1 VGVTRASGLV
11 AMFLLTLALPLGAQE
26 VSEQRVRA
34 AIDDATRGLGQVVG
48 GGSALTG
55 PARAT
60 GGLGHFLLGASV
72 SATRIEV
79 EDPRRP
85 EGEVDVVLPV
95 GTIYG
100 ALGITDGGLSG
111 LGAIDLMGR
120 TGPVV
125 AREEFG
131 DNRALYAL
139 GARIGL
145 LREGALAPSVSAALS
160 RTWIDQLEYGDLDG
174 DEVSFEADVHVTS
187 ARLEVSKGFL
197 LATPYAGVG
206 VHRTGIE
213 ADYRIPAMRSTGDR
227 EIRGKIDSSEA
238 HTVTYGGVE
247 FALALVTA
255 SVEAGIYGGGAF
267 GALGLHV
274 GF

>member
-1 VGVTRASGLV
+1 MKRAFALGAS
-11 AMFLLTLALPLGAQE
+11 FLFIQALPLAAQE

-34 AIDDATRGLGQVVG
+34 AIEDAVQGLGQVVG

-55 PARAT
+55 PAATT
-60 GGLGHFLLGASV
+60 GGLGHFLVGASV
-72 SATRIEV
+72 SVTRIEI

-85 EGEVDVVLPV
+85 QGEVDVALPV
-95 GTIYG
+95 GTIHG
-100 ALGITDGGLSG
+100 ALGISDGGPSG
-111 LGAIDLMGR
+111 LGAIDVWGR

-125 AREEFG
+125 ARGDFG

-145 LREGALAPSVSAALS
+145 LREGALAPSVSASLS
-160 RTWIDQLEYGDLDG
+160 RSWINQLQYGDLNG
-174 DEVSFEADVHVTS
+174 DEVAFEADVHATS
-187 ARLEVSKGFL
+187 ARLEVSKAFL

-213 ADYRIPAMRSTGDR
+213 ADYRIPATHSTGDS
-227 EIRGKIDSSEA
+227 EITGSIDASAS

-247 FALALVTA
+247 FALALLTA
-255 SVEAGIYGGGAF
+255 SVEVGVYGGGAF
-267 GALGLHV
+267 GVLGLHAR
-274 GF
+274 F